1 MANPYEY
8 DSGERIVYDEER
20 VVEMLKDMLENGGL
34 KCTEC
39 GEYLFENAE
48 TVDTGVH
55 RLFIVF
61 IEEGE
66 YGRPDK
72 IHILCNKC
80 AKEFKWL

>member
-1 MANPYEY
+1 MTNPYED
-8 DSGERIVYDEER
+8 DSGEKIMYDEER
-20 VVEMLKDMLENGGL
+20 IVAMLRDMAENGGL

-48 TVDTGVH
+48 TVDEGVH
-55 RLFIVF
+55 RVF
-61 IEEGE
+61 AVYVEEGE
-66 YGRPDK
+66 YGHPDE